1 MNDDSDCLKQLN
13 PEQRKAVVHKDGPL
27 LILAGAGSGKTSTMT
42 HRIAYLIRQQG
53 VSPHEILAVT
63 FTNKAA
69 GEMRE
74 RVEALIGDTQG
85 MWILTF
91 HSACLRILR
100 MYADRLGYGRDFVV
114 YDPADQKTVIKNCM
128 KEKGINDKKYQP
140 AYFLSIISDCKEK
153 GKSPAEFAEESN
165 AGPRDKMAADIYSA
179 YEKVLKANKAM
190 DFDDLL
196 LQTVRLFQQEKD
208 VLQRFRQ
215 RFRYIMADEYQDTNY
230 MQYRFLRMLAEGH
243 NNICVVG
250 DDDQCIYQ
258 WRGADINNIL
268 DFEKD
273 FKGTKVIKLE
283 RNYRSD
289 GNILAAAH
297 AVIKNNFGR
306 KPKKLWTDKAE
317 GEKVRYFRAEDDKDE
332 ARYIAAQ
339 VDRLCNGSRQYSD
352 FAVLYRTNVQSRQ
365 FEEAFRFRGIPYRVL
380 GGYRYYDR
388 KEVKD
393 MVAYMRLVQNS
404 ADDLSLERIINEPK
418 RGIGEKTLEKL
429 KVLANFR
436 KEPLFELIR
445 NTDILEGVSGKAS
458 ESLFEMAEIISKLS
472 EEKDNLRISDIYD
485 GLLVRT
491 GYLKSLEEQNTVEA
505 ESRIENLLEFKSVIY
520 DYEKEKE
527 DAGEFGSLSEFMESI
542 ALMAEIDNLDPEENA
557 VVMMT
562 LHSAKGLEFP
572 VVFIAGMED
581 GLFPGW
587 RSFERSDGIEEER
600 RLCYVGMTRAKER
613 LFLTG
618 AAVRTIYGKTD
629 YTRESMF
636 LREIDGKLLE
646 GDAVFMGRGFDRYS
660 HIKTGS
666 YEDEN
671 TIYRPF
677 EQMRPTRRES
687 AANSGLSSE
696 DLAPGDRVEH
706 SKFGA
711 GNVITVEKNTATV
724 IFDSVGTKKL
734 AIDIAPLRK
743 LQETEN
749 NGR

>member
-365 FEEAFRFRGIPYRVL
+365 FEDPDRLVDDDGLVEIKVPNAGTHIGYLINDSIDPIYKPQVQGQLLLSGRQWCDWVSYHDFIRPIIIRTYRDDEYIQKLQDAIDEFCLEYLNAIRKLIDRGIVEEHVL
-380 GGYRYYDR
+380 
-388 KEVKD
+388 
-393 MVAYMRLVQNS
+393 
-404 ADDLSLERIINEPK
+404 
-418 RGIGEKTLEKL
+418 
-429 KVLANFR
+429 
-436 KEPLFELIR
+436 
-445 NTDILEGVSGKAS
+445 
-458 ESLFEMAEIISKLS
+458 
-472 EEKDNLRISDIYD
+472 
-485 GLLVRT
+485 
-491 GYLKSLEEQNTVEA
+491 
-505 ESRIENLLEFKSVIY
+505 
-520 DYEKEKE
+520 
-527 DAGEFGSLSEFMESI
+527 
-542 ALMAEIDNLDPEENA
+542 
-557 VVMMT
+557 
-562 LHSAKGLEFP
+562 
-572 VVFIAGMED
+572 
-581 GLFPGW
+581 
-587 RSFERSDGIEEER
+587 
-600 RLCYVGMTRAKER
+600 
-613 LFLTG
+613 
-618 AAVRTIYGKTD
+618 
-629 YTRESMF
+629 
-636 LREIDGKLLE
+636 
-646 GDAVFMGRGFDRYS
+646 
-660 HIKTGS
+660 
-666 YEDEN
+666 
-671 TIYRPF
+671 
-677 EQMRPTRRES
+677 
-687 AANSGLSSE
+687 
-696 DLAPGDRVEH
+696 
-706 SKFGA
+706 SKFA
-711 GNVITVEKNTATV
+711 
-724 IFDSVGTKKL
+724 
-734 AIDIAPLRK
+734 
-743 LQETEN
+743 
-749 NGR
+749 